1 MCTVVPGMNWDCL
14 VKEEIT
20 EVTCNGSVQIHKKPA
35 ANKGM
40 IGSPNPQLIT
50 VKKQWASNY
59 KKGDLG

>member
-50 VKKQWASNY
+50 VKKQ
-59 KKGDLG
+59 